1 MYCVVPTHGNQYWY
15 LDAHCS
21 WYMITTKGKGSPIVH
36 VMSTP
41 VIYEWTKSLLI
52 YTPVDSLGSCN
63 DLSHQMISN
72 IGAYWHP
79 SRHHVHLSPG
89 YKCLGVQ
96 LRDVSKYLPGKRSIC
111 EATTRVTG
119 TPTLSCSSQLSYM
132 SQTYMCINHLV
143 MLAVQQPYGTAHKHC
158 GHDLLSLLLG
168 LPHYLISN
176 HHITRMLTPLT
187 WASLAHEILTIAT
200 PRMNSGK
207 AHTHTFTRL
216 HLPRLSHGVSRFTL
230 IGLV

>member
-1 MYCVVPTHGNQYWY
+1 MYCVFPTHGNQYWY

-41 VIYEWTKSLLI
+41 VIYEWTKSLLN

-72 IGAYWHP
+72 IGTYWHP

-111 EATTRVTG
+111 EATT
-119 TPTLSCSSQLSYM
+119 LY
-132 SQTYMCINHLV
+132 
-143 MLAVQQPYGTAHKHC
+143 
-158 GHDLLSLLLG
+158 LG
-168 LPHYLISN
+168 LPLCLVHPN
-176 HHITRMLTPLT
+176 WVT
-187 WASLAHEILTIAT
+187 WAKLTCVSTIWSCWPSNNRMAQHINILG
-200 PRMNSGK
+200 M
-207 AHTHTFTRL
+207 
-216 HLPRLSHGVSRFTL
+216 VY
-230 IGLV
+230 